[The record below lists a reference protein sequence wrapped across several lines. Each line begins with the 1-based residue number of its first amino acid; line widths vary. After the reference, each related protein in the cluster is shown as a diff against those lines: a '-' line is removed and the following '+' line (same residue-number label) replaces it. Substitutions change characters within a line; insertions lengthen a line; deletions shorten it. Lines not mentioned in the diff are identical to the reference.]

1 MMTAN
6 SKLVKEIKNIIAST
20 TKART
25 ITQQEIDKVDAK
37 YAALAEK
44 EKKDLNKLLEIQNA
58 QIAAYSKMIEADES
72 VEQETPEEKPEET
85 IQDTIF
91 PDNNEEETVEE
102 TVEAEETEV
111 ETESETEELPAT
123 PETIEVKDETS
134 SEELD
139 WGDGNGDDDKEDDDE
154 WPSIPEEW

>member
-6 SKLVKEIKNIIAST
+6 SKLIKEIRNIIAST

-58 QIAAYSKMIEADES
+58 QIAAYSKMIEEDSAVS
-72 VEQETPEEKPEET
+72 ETPEEKTEEA
-85 IQDTIF
+85 IRDTIF
-91 PDNNEEETVEE
+91 PENNETETEEVEGVSEVEKPENETV
-102 TVEAEETEV
+102 TEAEE
-111 ETESETEELPAT
+111 LPEP
-123 PETIEVKDETS
+123 PETVEVKDETS

-139 WGDGNGDDDKEDDDE
+139 WGDDGDGDEKDDE
-154 WPSIPEEW
+154 WPEVPEEW